1 MHVWFSL
8 AHSARVFAASQAA
21 LYAGG
26 SPGLALQLGSEGH
39 AHVWFS
45 LAHSASVVAASQ
57 TALYAGGSPG
67 LGSQRVAVPAV
78 QHSWHLP
85 NQPKQQSP
93 STGFETG

>member
-1 MHVWFSL
+1 VHVWFSL
-8 AHSARVFAASQAA
+8 THSARVFAASHTL

-39 AHVWFS
+39 VHVWLS
-45 LAHSASVVAASQ
+45 LVHSASVVAAWQ

-67 LGSQRVAVPAV
+67 LGSQRVAV

-85 NQPKQQSP
+85 SQPKQQSP